1 MDETLRFDTPD
12 AHDLAAI
19 LRDHA
24 RFWGE
29 RDLRHLHNPM
39 LVHELGDTALVARN
53 GDGEIV
59 GYLLG
64 FVAPVGNAGY
74 VHLIATRDDVRGR
87 GLGRL
92 LYERFARVARARG
105 AVAIK
110 AITTP
115 GNRDSIAFHERLGF
129 RSTLARDYAG
139 PDQDRIVFWRELEP

>member
-1 MDETLRFDTPD
+1 MEESLRFDTPD
-12 AHDLAAI
+12 AQDLAAI

-29 RDLRHLHNPM
+29 RDVRHLHNPM

-59 GYLLG
+59 GYLFG
-64 FVAPVGNAGY
+64 VVAPVNNAGY
-74 VHLIATRDDVRGR
+74 VHLIATRDDVRDR

-92 LYERFARVARARG
+92 LYERFERVARERG
-105 AVAIK
+105 AVALK

-115 GNRDSIAFHERLGF
+115 GNSGSIAFHERLGF
-129 RSTLARDYAG
+129 RS
-139 PDQDRIVFWRELEP
+139 